1 MAGNCLTFSL
11 RDFILNPEIVGPE
24 FRLSKMQNL
33 NAFHLNGL
41 RAVEAVARGG
51 SLQAAAAEL
60 GVSASAVSQQIQRTE
75 RQLGRLLFDR
85 IRAGLVPTDFG
96 RMFSARLSAGFRE
109 LAQAVAM
116 AEAERSDTLVVSVA
130 PAFASKWMLA
140 RLSRHFARHPG
151 VRLRIDATAAL
162 VDLDRSDVEVAIR
175 LGSGNWPDVRAEL
188 LLAQEIFP
196 VCAPSIAMDLKDI
209 GDLASSWAIED
220 ESSMI
225 TWERWFEAAGVPP
238 VKMRSGAR
246 FTDPLLCLESV
257 IAGHGVMLAWQLL
270 AADAL
275 ADGRLVAPFG
285 VRAQSGLGYW
295 LVTSAGRPE
304 SRNVRNFKHWIREE
318 IEETMAQF
326 GSALPRPRG

>member
-1 MAGNCLTFSL
+1 M
-11 RDFILNPEIVGPE
+11 
-24 FRLSKMQNL
+24 KNL

-41 RAVEAVARGG
+41 RVVEAVARGG

-60 GVSASAVSQQIQRTE
+60 GVSASAVSQQVQRTE
-75 RQLGRLLFDR
+75 KQLGRPLFNR
-85 IRAGLVPTDFG
+85 TGAGLVPTDFG
-96 RMFSARLSAGFRE
+96 RIFSARLSAGFRE
-109 LAQAVAM
+109 LAQAIAM
-116 AEAERSDTLVVSVA
+116 AETERTDTLVVSVA
-130 PAFASKWMLA
+130 PAFASKWLLA

-151 VRLRIDATAAL
+151 VRLRIDATASL

-175 LGSGNWPDVRAEL
+175 LGSGNWPNLRAQL

-196 VCAPSIAMDLKDI
+196 VCAPSVGANLKSI

-220 ESSMI
+220 ESAMI
-225 TWERWFEAAGVPP
+225 TWESWFETAGVPP
-238 VKMRSGAR
+238 VPMRSGAR

-295 LVTSAGRPE
+295 LVTSSVRPE
-304 SRNVRNFKHWIREE
+304 SRNVRNFKNWIREE
-318 IEETMAQF
+318 IAETMARF
-326 GSALPRPRG
+326 GSASPQPSG